1 MDRTPRL
8 PLLPKPEQHSTLPS
22 QRNQLPLLRER
33 ASEGTCCL
41 LLLPTAAAAASVE
54 PCLNCLAASQFL
66 LMGEGQEPWLV
77 TVGPG
82 SAVIAEPISS
92 VHLTQHE
99 PFPVLGTARGGSLW
113 PSSCTLSVA
122 GVGAGGG
129 HFCAIF
135 TFAHFQFA
143 LVYFWASFIAQLVKN
158 PATMRETWVR
168 SLGWE
173 NPLEKGRATH
183 STTLVWRIPWTV

>member
-1 MDRTPRL
+1 MSRSRFL
-8 PLLPKPEQHSTLPS
+8 EQQGVAPS
-22 QRNQLPLLRER
+22 GQVAAHYQLQ
-33 ASEGTCCL
+33 G
-41 LLLPTAAAAASVE
+41 
-54 PCLNCLAASQFL
+54 
-66 LMGEGQEPWLV
+66 
-77 TVGPG
+77 
-82 SAVIAEPISS
+82 
-92 VHLTQHE
+92 
-99 PFPVLGTARGGSLW
+99 LGR
-113 PSSCTLSVA
+113 
-122 GVGAGGG
+122 GGG